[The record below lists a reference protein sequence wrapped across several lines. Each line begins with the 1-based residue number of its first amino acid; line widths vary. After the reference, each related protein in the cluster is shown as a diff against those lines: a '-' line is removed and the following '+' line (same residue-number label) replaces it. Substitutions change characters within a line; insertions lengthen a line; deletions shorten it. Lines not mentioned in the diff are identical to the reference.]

1 MEYENRRQTF
11 EEELMS
17 KIAWYYYIDNL
28 TQQQIAERV
37 GIPRLRVIKL
47 LEKARQTGVVQ
58 FKINTNNSH
67 LSLEHRLAEQ
77 FGLKDVF
84 IVPSASAPE
93 TRNESLAQ
101 AASVYISSRL
111 PEDAFI
117 NIGYGDT
124 TCRILNHLAN
134 NSGSHLSVVSL
145 TGGVNYYLPN
155 TFSSVFNAK
164 LYLTPAP
171 FVMST
176 EEMVRAVN
184 AEPAIREIAEM
195 VPLSAMSIVGIGGM
209 DEDATIVHNGTLSQ
223 RELRYLKMQG
233 AVGDVLCHFLDI
245 NGNQIDS
252 PVEKRLISTSL
263 RMLSEQDNV
272 VGVAAGPNKIDAIIG
287 ALNGHFLNI
296 LITDRDT
303 AEAILAK
310 TGVKEETGGTGG

>member
-1 MEYENRRQTF
+1 MESENRQLTF

-17 KIAWYYYIDNL
+17 KISWYYYIDNL
-28 TQQQIAERV
+28 TQQQIAEKL

-47 LEKARQTGVVQ
+47 LEKARQIGVVQ
-58 FKINTNNSH
+58 FKINTNYSN
-67 LSLEHRLAEQ
+67 LSMEHTLADR

-84 IVPSASAPE
+84 IVPSASSLE
-93 TRNESLAQ
+93 NRNESLAQ
-101 AASVYISSRL
+101 AASVYISNRL
-111 PEDAFI
+111 PDNAFI

-134 NSGSHLSVVSL
+134 SSGTHLSFVSL

-176 EEMVRAVN
+176 NEMVRAVN
-184 AEPAIREIAEM
+184 AEPAVREIAGM
-195 VPLSAMSIVGIGGM
+195 VPLSSMSIVGIGGM
-209 DEDATIVHNGTLSQ
+209 DEDATIVHNGTLTQ
-223 RELRYLKMQG
+223 HELRYLKMQG

-245 NGNQIDS
+245 HGNQIDS
-252 PVEKRLISTSL
+252 PVEDRLITTSL
-263 RMLSEQDNV
+263 QTLSEQNNV
-272 VGVAAGPNKIDAIIG
+272 IGVAAGENKIDAIIG
-287 ALNGHFLNI
+287 ALNGNFLDI

-303 AEAILAK
+303 AEAIIAK
-310 TGVKEETGGTGG
+310 TE